1 MKFWDREKEKEW
13 LKRYLST
20 EPNAIL
26 FVYGPKSSGKSTLLD
41 YVIKE
46 IKREKKDLFAKKYQ
60 IYWFDLRGK
69 FLPNYESAIEIFF
82 SKQKRSSKKQRVSSL
97 EVQDPIFKA
106 FKVSASTFKEIK
118 DNELDPFEYM
128 EEEIKRSK
136 KKTVIVFDELQ
147 RLKEIYINGQ
157 RKVVDSFF
165 NFFVRLT
172 KVLHLSH
179 VIVMSSDTFFI
190 EEVYNDSVLS
200 NTSEFY
206 LVDFFDDETAIK
218 ILIEEGLDEDV
229 AKEVI
234 SRIGGVPWMME
245 RVLSNG
251 DPNERMEALY
261 KVVKGNIRE
270 TLADMK
276 EKEKAKEVIK
286 KAIYGEIDPTG
297 EDRGMIKKLVEKEI
311 FFYDPIEGEL
321 RFQTRLHE
329 RAAKELFVDE

>member
-261 KVVKGNIRE
+261 KVVKGSIRE